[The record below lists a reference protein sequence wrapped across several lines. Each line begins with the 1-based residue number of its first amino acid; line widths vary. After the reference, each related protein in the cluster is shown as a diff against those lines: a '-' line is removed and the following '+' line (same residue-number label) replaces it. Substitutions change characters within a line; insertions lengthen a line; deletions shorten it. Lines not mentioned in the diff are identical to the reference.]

1 MITHELNE
9 IQMLAEQ
16 YRTDRNTAKVDE
28 CIDAIRLLVELIQ
41 DIRILIDVKHEKEK
55 NNTKGQN
62 Q

>member
-9 IQMLAEQ
+9 IQKLAEQ
-16 YRTDRNTAKVDE
+16 YRTYRNTAKVDE

-55 NNTKGQN
+55 NNTKG
-62 Q
+62 